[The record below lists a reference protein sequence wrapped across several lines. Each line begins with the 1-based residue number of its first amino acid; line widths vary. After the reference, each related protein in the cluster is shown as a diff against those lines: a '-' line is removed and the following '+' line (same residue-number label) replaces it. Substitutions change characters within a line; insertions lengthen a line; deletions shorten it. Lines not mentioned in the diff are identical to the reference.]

1 MKLSDFIILS
11 AEKALKLQDNNGSF
25 PPGHNGPY
33 HDPETPVRNSGHW
46 LITFA
51 KCFSLTGK
59 SVFRERVVGAGKY
72 LMSKTARP
80 YGHSFHHRNK
90 NNKDRC
96 NGLIGQAWTIEAIA
110 QAAMTLEDESYSDLA
125 EDVFFQHPFN
135 EELGLWHCLEID
147 GRILKIDETF
157 NHQLWFAACSS
168 LVSGRKKTEA
178 MRRICRFLDLVPVN
192 MAFLKN
198 GLICH
203 SIEGR
208 LKEHI
213 QRESHFIAKVWRK
226 AVGIKAALKT
236 GGDGIQNIYIKSAG
250 YHAFNL
256 YAFALLKQQAPDHAF
271 WRSQTFRKAL
281 KYLLSDEF
289 KQGMESNIYGFPYNP
304 PGFEVPFALGLIEN
318 IDRTNIIKISQWWLA
333 EQIRRCYSMETGQM
347 DRNTEDPATL
357 TARIY
362 EATRLPDLD
371 LDIQ

>member
-125 EDVFFQHPFN
+125 EDVFFQ
-135 EELGLWHCLEID
+135 CLLRYYD
-147 GRILKIDETF
+147 LFSLKGE
-157 NHQLWFAACSS
+157 
-168 LVSGRKKTEA
+168 
-178 MRRICRFLDLVPVN
+178 M
-192 MAFLKN
+192 
-198 GLICH
+198 
-203 SIEGR
+203 
-208 LKEHI
+208 
-213 QRESHFIAKVWRK
+213 
-226 AVGIKAALKT
+226 
-236 GGDGIQNIYIKSAG
+236 
-250 YHAFNL
+250 
-256 YAFALLKQQAPDHAF
+256 
-271 WRSQTFRKAL
+271 
-281 KYLLSDEF
+281 LS
-289 KQGMESNIYGFPYNP
+289 
-304 PGFEVPFALGLIEN
+304 
-318 IDRTNIIKISQWWLA
+318 
-333 EQIRRCYSMETGQM
+333 
-347 DRNTEDPATL
+347 
-357 TARIY
+357 
-362 EATRLPDLD
+362 
-371 LDIQ
+371 